1 MDFYLDYF
9 MNLIREQDLFETKI
23 LMGDSKAKVGLSFMY
38 DCPAGL
44 KDVSIH
50 IKIIELLQHS
60 FIFVFR
66 EQNKRIIHLVKNNQN
81 ISSNGKRTHH
91 VKSIWKELQRGFLI
105 NPLVLQLKMSSV
117 WNVNNGVI

>member
-44 KDVSIH
+44 KDVSFH
-50 IKIIELLQHS
+50 IKSIELLQHS
-60 FIFVFR
+60 FILVFR
-66 EQNKRIIHLVKNNQN
+66 EQNKRIIHLVKNSQN
-81 ISSNGKRTHH
+81 ISSNGRRTHH
-91 VKSIWKELQRGFLI
+91 VKSI
-105 NPLVLQLKMSSV
+105 
-117 WNVNNGVI
+117 

>member
-44 KDVSIH
+44 KDVSFH
-50 IKIIELLQHS
+50 IRSIELLQHS
-60 FIFVFR
+60 FILVFR
-66 EQNKRIIHLVKNNQN
+66 EPNKQIIHSVKNSQN
-81 ISSNGKRTHH
+81 ISSNGRRTHH
-91 VKSIWKELQRGFLI
+91 VKSI
-105 NPLVLQLKMSSV
+105 
-117 WNVNNGVI
+117 